1 MSVSKRSFFAYKTDQ
16 GYVLSLSENKGRKN
30 YPIEQAPPE
39 TAIKAT
45 SAQTEAAP
53 IAIESFALNPEH
65 YHSLMER
72 IGHLH
77 RKQSD

>member
-1 MSVSKRSFFAYKTDQ
+1 MSLSKRSFFAYKTDQ
-16 GYVLSLSENKGRKN
+16 GYILSLSVNKGRKN
-30 YPIEQAPPE
+30 YPTQQALPE
-39 TAIKAT
+39 KAIKST
-45 SAQTEAAP
+45 PSQTEAAP

-72 IGHLH
+72 IAHLN

>member
-1 MSVSKRSFFAYKTDQ
+1 MSLSKRSFFAYKTDR
-16 GYVLSLSENKGRKN
+16 GYILSLSENKGRKN

-39 TAIKAT
+39 RSIKET
-45 SAQTEAAP
+45 PSHKEAAP

-65 YHSLMER
+65 YCSLMER